1 MTFYFV
7 VALLG
12 HYGGPDSA
20 FGQVQAF
27 FSGIGASLDP
37 SVAPD
42 ARSYDLATVSIVM
55 VVLLVALMMTG
66 MTLGIVNLIVSVLM
80 VIDRKRQRMNSS
92 QLCASRMPSS
102 ALQQKPH

>member
-37 SVAPD
+37 SVALD
-42 ARSYDLATVSIVM
+42 ARSYDLATVSIGM
-55 VVLLVALMMTG
+55 EVLLVALMMTC
-66 MTLGIVNLIVSVLM
+66 MPLGFVHLIVSV
-80 VIDRKRQRMNSS
+80 RM
-92 QLCASRMPSS
+92 
-102 ALQQKPH
+102 ALAFCGPRGPYLVSTNAAGERTRDV

>member
-1 MTFYFV
+1 MRISDWSSDVCSSDLLTVNLHRQFQSPAWRLAVKALAALMTFYFV

-37 SVAPD
+37 SVALD
-42 ARSYDLATVSIVM
+42 ARSSDLATVPIVLEM
-55 VVLLVALMMTG
+55 GRAPG
-66 MTLGIVNLIVSVLM
+66 GA
-80 VIDRKRQRMNSS
+80 RGGQYR
-92 QLCASRMPSS
+92 
-102 ALQQKPH
+102 

>member
-37 SVAPD
+37 SVALD

-66 MTLGIVNLIVSVLM
+66 MPLGIVTLIVSVLM
-80 VIDRKRQRMNSS
+80 AIASLGRASCRERGCEYVVI
-92 QLCASRMPSS
+92 LVGAV
-102 ALQQKPH
+102 